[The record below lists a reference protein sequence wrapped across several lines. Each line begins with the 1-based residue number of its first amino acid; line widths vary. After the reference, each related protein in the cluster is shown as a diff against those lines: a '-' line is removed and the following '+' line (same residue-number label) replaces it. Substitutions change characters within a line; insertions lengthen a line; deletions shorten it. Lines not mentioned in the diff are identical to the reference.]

1 MGRDI
6 CFSRQITMDVG
17 TVSQDESTFDIDIL
31 EETDSVLVKNTDKI
45 RWLYKDQKN
54 QLVVLEKV
62 REPVAVGSLIE
73 LQGSVGRLAE
83 DTRVTKRTIAKL
95 VKPYVRTGT
104 PREVIIGTDVFLAY
118 LQTVKLL

>member
-1 MGRDI
+1 
-6 CFSRQITMDVG
+6 MDVG

-31 EETDSVLVKNTDKI
+31 EETDSVLVKNTNTI
-45 RWLYKDQKN
+45 RWLYKNEKN
-54 QLVVLEKV
+54 ELVVLEKTRDMV
-62 REPVAVGSLIE
+62 DTGSLIE

-83 DTRVTKRTIAKL
+83 DPRVTKRTIAKL

-104 PREVIIGTDVFLAY
+104 PREVIVGENVELAY